1 MPEEAVII
9 ESGELK
15 LEGLME
21 DLPGDKGV
29 VMTHP
34 HPLYGGEMY
43 NHVVE
48 AVLDAYRSK
57 GFSTLRFNFRGV
69 GGSEGTHDQ
78 GEGEQEDVASAI
90 AFMSSKGK
98 KEIDLAGYSFG
109 AWVNA
114 RGIEKYGSARRL
126 VMVSPPVSFVDFG
139 FLRSDSRIRLVVTGA
154 LDEIADPTRVERL
167 ISGWNPKALLRII
180 PDADH
185 FYGRKIR
192 ELQLV
197 ITDFLDIDG

>member
-1 MPEEAVII
+1 MPEEAVFI
-9 ESGELK
+9 ESGDLK
-15 LEGLME
+15 LEGLLE
-21 DLPGDKGV
+21 ELPGHKGV

-34 HPLYGGEMY
+34 HPLYGGEMR

-48 AVLDAYRSK
+48 AVLEAYRSK

-69 GGSEGTHDQ
+69 GRSEGAHDQ
-78 GEGEQEDVASAI
+78 GEGEQEDVASAL
-90 AFMSSKGK
+90 AFLASHGK
-98 KEIDLAGYSFG
+98 TEIDLAGYSFG

-114 RGIEKYGSARRL
+114 RGIEKYGTVRRL

-139 FLRSDSRIRLVVTGA
+139 FLRSDSRIRLVVTGS
-154 LDEIADPTRVERL
+154 LDEIAERVHVERL
-167 ISGWNPKALLRII
+167 ISIWNPEALLRIV

-192 ELQLV
+192 ELQSV
-197 ITDFLDIDG
+197 ITGFLDLEG